1 MDKNTPA
8 KMIMKT
14 GEWPDADAYRVACE
28 CHDSDH
34 DLTVWIESESDPE
47 VREVTLT
54 FYKEL
59 ETPWWES
66 GFNRFR
72 EAWRILVYG
81 RSRFSGTIILK
92 QDVAQ
97 NLINTIQNSINRLEA
112 PRDPSSKL

>member
-1 MDKNTPA
+1 
-8 KMIMKT
+8 
-14 GEWPDADAYRVACE
+14 VACE
-28 CHDSDH
+28 CHDHDH
-34 DLTVWIESESDPE
+34 DLDVWIESESDPE

-72 EAWRILVYG
+72 EAWRILVHG
-81 RSRFSGTIILK
+81 RSRFSATIILK

-97 NLINTIQNSINRLEA
+97 NLINTIQNSIERLE
-112 PRDPSSKL
+112 RSSDNSRKL

>member
-8 KMIMKT
+8 KMIMQT
-14 GEWPDADAYRVACE
+14 GEWPAADCYRVACE
-28 CHDSDH
+28 CHDHDH

-47 VREVTLT
+47 VREITLT

-59 ETPWWES
+59 ETPFWQS
-66 GFNRFR
+66 GFNRFQ
-72 EAWRILVYG
+72 EAWRILRHG

-97 NLINTIQNSINRLEA
+97 NLIRTIQHSIDRLEA
-112 PRDPSSKL
+112 PRDFSSKL

>member
-14 GEWPDADAYRVACE
+14 GEWTDADAYRVACE

-34 DLTVWIESESDPE
+34 DVTVWIESESDPE
-47 VREVTLT
+47 VQEITLT

-59 ETPWWES
+59 DTPWWES

-72 EAWRILVYG
+72 EAWRILVHG

-97 NLINTIQNSINRLEA
+97 NLIRTIQRSIDRL
-112 PRDPSSKL
+112 SQSKDQK

>member
-1 MDKNTPA
+1 MDQNIPA

-14 GEWPDADAYRVACE
+14 GEWPAADCYRVACE
-28 CHDSDH
+28 CHDHDH
-34 DLTVWIESESDPE
+34 DVTVWIESESDPE
-47 VREVTLT
+47 VREITLT

-59 ETPWWES
+59 DTPWWES

-72 EAWRILVYG
+72 EAWRILRHG

-97 NLINTIQNSINRLEA
+97 NLIRTIQRSIDRL
-112 PRDPSSKL
+112 SQSKDQK

>member
-1 MDKNTPA
+1 MNENTPA
-8 KMIMKT
+8 KMIMQT
-14 GEWPDADAYRVACE
+14 GEWPDGECYRVACE

-47 VREVTLT
+47 VREITLT

-59 ETPWWES
+59 DTPWWGS

-72 EAWRILVYG
+72 EAWRILRHG

-97 NLINTIQNSINRLEA
+97 NLIRTIQNSIDRLEA
-112 PRDPSSKL
+112 PRDPGSKL

>member
-8 KMIMKT
+8 KMIMQT

-28 CHDSDH
+28 CHDHDH
-34 DLTVWIESESDPE
+34 DLTVWIESESDAE
-47 VREVTLT
+47 TREITLT

-59 ETPWWES
+59 QTPFWES

-72 EAWRILVYG
+72 EAWRILAHG

-97 NLINTIQNSINRLEA
+97 NLIRTIQHSIDRLSQS
-112 PRDPSSKL
+112 RDPSGKL

>member
-1 MDKNTPA
+1 MDRNTPA
-8 KMIMKT
+8 KMIMQT
-14 GEWPDADAYRVACE
+14 GEWPDSDCYRVACE

-34 DLTVWIESESDPE
+34 DLAVWIESESDPE
-47 VREVTLT
+47 VQEVTLT

-59 ETPWWES
+59 DTPWWES

-72 EAWRILVYG
+72 EAWQILVHG
-81 RSRFSGTIILK
+81 RSRFSATIILK

-97 NLINTIQNSINRLEA
+97 NLINTIQHSINRLER